1 MKRITFVLLAVVL
14 SSLANTSAQTPAA
27 FDLNAWNKVGEANFR
42 LVENGTV
49 VETTESKGAF
59 LVTPREYGDFEM
71 TVDVWV
77 SPEAN
82 SGVFIRC
89 SNPKEITA
97 TNAYEVN
104 VFDQRPDPKYRTGG
118 IVNIA
123 EPLTKVDAGGKWN
136 TLQITARG
144 PRMTVVLNGVTT
156 VKEAQ
161 DAKFA
166 RGPIA
171 LQFGVG
177 TIRFR
182 NVRIREM

>member
-1 MKRITFVLLAVVL
+1 MPRILIAALAL
-14 SSLANTSAQTPAA
+14 AASSFTPLAAQTAEK

-71 TVDVWV
+71 TADVYI

-104 VFDQRPDPKYRTGG
+104 VFDARPDPKYRTGG

-156 VKEAQ
+156 VKDAQ
-161 DAKFA
+161 DAKFP

-177 TIRFR
+177 TVRFR
-182 NVRIREM
+182 NVRIKAL

>member
-1 MKRITFVLLAVVL
+1 MTRMLFAALAIVL
-14 SSLANTSAQTPAA
+14 SSLPPVSAQGEAT

-49 VETTESKGAF
+49 VETTDSKGAF

-71 TVDVWV
+71 TVDVYI

-97 TNAYEVN
+97 TNSYEVN
-104 VFDQRPDPKYRTGG
+104 VFDARPDPKYRTGG

-156 VKEAQ
+156 VKDAQ

-177 TIRFR
+177 TVRFR
-182 NVRIREM
+182 NVRIRAL